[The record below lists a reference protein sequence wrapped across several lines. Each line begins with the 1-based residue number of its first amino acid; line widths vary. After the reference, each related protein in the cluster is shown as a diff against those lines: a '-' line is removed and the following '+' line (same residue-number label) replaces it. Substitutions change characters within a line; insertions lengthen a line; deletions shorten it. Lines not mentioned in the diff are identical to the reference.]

1 MRTMITKRNPLALAV
16 VAATVA
22 LGSTHSVLAQSN
34 DEAGEQPERQRLSI
48 QAPVIEEVLTIGRLQ
63 SSADSIVDERIEQ
76 AFAADVLGFEQIS
89 RAGDADVA
97 SALERVTGLTV
108 VDDKYVY
115 VRSLGE
121 RYSSTLLNGAAVPS
135 PELTRNVLPLDL
147 FPSTIV
153 KTLKVQKAYS
163 PDLPATFGG
172 GNIDIRTK
180 GMPDDVVLEVSLG
193 TGWNTVNSDDGISYS
208 GGSVDNTLPEPI
220 GQALQQYSGDPS
232 SNGIL
237 NVLHSTGGSPSS
249 ELIAEAN
256 QINRN
261 LLLSLDRDV
270 EMTSKSLPADFDGK
284 FSIGNSWYV
293 GDDWRVGGLV
303 NVSYDH
309 QWRNKNQSKKGVGSP
324 DTINSEVQRTAEEIR
339 ELAAVSAGVS
349 FQEMHTI
356 EASAYHITDAEDLV
370 SYTEGFDS
378 NSSEV
383 DGSQTVNYQTRYEER
398 RLEIFQ
404 LTGDHNF
411 DLFAGTFADELQ
423 IDWFYSDSRAETAVP
438 NEVNIQASNVLDP
451 ITGEVLKTRL
461 LSTTS
466 VATFAFLQLEDN
478 VKSYGWNGELP
489 LNFGDNLV
497 TLSGGYSY
505 NDKSRA
511 YYGYTANI
519 DAAGVSGD
527 VMEGTPGQVLSD
539 ENLSNMSNNFQLTM
553 GNGLGKESYIA
564 AQMTDAAYGMVDI
577 NLDYTW
583 RFTAGVRYEDFRQAV
598 LPVDLLDYSGESIV
612 DLNNQLASEG
622 QKFAIKDDGW
632 FPSVALTFMN
642 QGFMNADDFQVRASV
657 SQTVI
662 RPDLREISDVE
673 YIDPELGIRVQ
684 GNPLLD
690 FSELNHFDLR
700 TEWFYAGGDNFTV
713 SLFYKDIK
721 NPIEQ
726 TRAPGSDDDILLQFY
741 NAESGEIYGLE
752 FEGLKDIGAGFF
764 VSGNVTL
771 SDSEIV
777 SADGLGFTNTN
788 RRMTGQSEYVMNAQ
802 LGFDSPDGMHTASL
816 LYNVFGDRVYYA
828 ARSNGH
834 QDAFEQPFHS
844 IDLVYTFYPTDMLS
858 MKLKLSNLLGQDR
871 EFDQVNSA
879 GEVVTILKQEQG
891 TGIGLDFK
899 YSF

>member
-22 LGSTHSVLAQSN
+22 LGSTQSVLAQS
-34 DEAGEQPERQRLSI
+34 DGETGEQPERQRVSI

-76 AFAADVLGFEQIS
+76 AFAADVLGFDQIS

-180 GMPDDVVLEVSLG
+180 GMPDDVVLEASIG
-193 TGWNTVNSDDGISYS
+193 TGWNTVNKDDGISYS
-208 GGSVDNTLPEPI
+208 GGDVDNTLPEPI
-220 GQALQQYSGDPS
+220 GQALQQFQGDPS
-232 SNGIL
+232 PNGIL
-237 NVLHSTGGSPSS
+237 NILHTTGGSPSP
-249 ELIAEAN
+249 ELVAEAN

-270 EMTSKSLPADFDGK
+270 QTSPKSLPADFDGK
-284 FSIGNSWYV
+284 LSLGNSWYL
-293 GDDWRVGGLV
+293 GDDWRVGGLA

-309 QWRNKNQSKKGVGSP
+309 QWRNKNQSKKGVGNP
-324 DTINSEVQRTAEEIR
+324 ETINSEVQRTFEETR
-339 ELAAVSAGVS
+339 ELAAVSAGVN
-349 FQEMHTI
+349 FQERHTI
-356 EASAYHITDAEDLV
+356 EASAYYITDAEDV
-370 SYTEGFDS
+370 ASYTEGFDS
-378 NSSEV
+378 NNSEA
-383 DGSQTVNYQTRYEER
+383 DGSQVVDYQTRYEER

-404 LTGDHNF
+404 LTGEHDF
-411 DLFAGTFADELQ
+411 DLFSGTPADELM

-451 ITGEVLKTRL
+451 MTGEVLKTRL

-478 VKSYGWNGELP
+478 VTSYCWNGELP

-497 TLSGGYSY
+497 TFSGGYSY
-505 NDKSRA
+505 HDKSRA

-539 ENLSNMSNNFQLTM
+539 ENLGNMDNNFQLSM

-583 RFTAGVRYEDFRQAV
+583 RLTGGVRYEDFRQAV
-598 LPVDLLDYSGESIV
+598 LPVDLLDYTGDSIV
-612 DLNNQLASEG
+612 DLNDQLAQED

-632 FPSVALTFMN
+632 FPSVALTFMD
-642 QGFMNADDFQVRASV
+642 QGFMGADDFQVRASV
-657 SQTVI
+657 SQTVV

-684 GNPLLD
+684 GNPLLE
-690 FSELNHFDLR
+690 FSELDHFDLR

-764 VSGNVTL
+764 VSGNLTL

-777 SADGLGFTNTN
+777 SADGLGFTNTT

-844 IDLVYTFYPTDMLS
+844 IDFVYTFYPTNSLS

-871 EFDQVNSA
+871 EFEQVNSA
-879 GEVVTILKQEQG
+879 GEAVTILKQEQG
-891 TGIGLDFK
+891 TGVGLDFK